1 MVRHQ
6 SNGTLGKINIVEEF
20 PPLPEFLHVAGEL
33 SSLELRLH
41 PSEYHGA
48 MSGYLS
54 AVMSPTFRHWCEVA
68 KQLALEEGAAPDE
81 DELMIPD
88 ERSVLAQL
96 YSATVAQLGDGEFA
110 FQLLLPDDE
119 EPLSDRTGG
128 LVAWCQGFLFGVT
141 ASGVSD
147 FDGMSED
154 VNELMRDLVE
164 FTKMDVDP
172 ERETEQD
179 EAAFMEVSEYVRV
192 GVLLF
197 RTECHLRPPSSSPR
211 VH

>member
-1 MVRHQ
+1 MEDHP
-6 SNGTLGKINIVEEF
+6 S
-20 PPLPEFLHVAGEL
+20 LPDFLYVASEL
-33 SSLELRLH
+33 VSSDIRIH

-54 AVMSPTFRHWCEVA
+54 AVTNPTFRHWCEVVA
-68 KQLALEEGAAPDE
+68 QLAIAQSAEPLEKSN
-81 DELMIPD
+81 LIPS
-88 ERSVLAQL
+88 ERSVLAAL
-96 YSATVAQLGDGEFA
+96 FAATVEQLSDGEFA

-119 EPLSDRTGG
+119 EPLAERTSA
-128 LVAWCQGFLFGVT
+128 LIAWCNGFLFGVT

-164 FTKMDVDP
+164 ITKLDVDP
-172 ERETEQD
+172 TRETEHD
-179 EAAFMEVSEYVRV
+179 ESAFMEVSEYVRV
-192 GVLLF
+192 GALLF
-197 RTECHLRPPSSSPR
+197 RTECHLRPPSAGPR

>member
-1 MVRHQ
+1 M
-6 SNGTLGKINIVEEF
+6 EEF
-20 PPLPEFLHVAGEL
+20 PPLPEFLHVASEL
-33 SSLELRLH
+33 ALLELRVH

-68 KQLALEEGAAPDE
+68 LQLALEEGAIPNDQ
-81 DELMIPD
+81 ELIIPE
-88 ERSVLAQL
+88 ERSALAQL
-96 YSATVAQLGDGEFA
+96 FMATMAQLNDGEFA

-119 EPLSDRTGG
+119 ESLSDRTGG
-128 LVAWCQGFLFGVT
+128 LIEWCQGFLFGVT
-141 ASGVSD
+141 ASGVTD

-172 ERETEQD
+172 ERETEHD
-179 EAAFMEVSEYVRV
+179 ETAFMEVSEYVRV

-197 RTECHLRPPSSSPR
+197 RTECHLRPPSASPR